1 MDDVLFILRLPSAK
15 DELMNGAL
23 CTLLAGSRLHLLLTK
38 PEALNDGR
46 KCLEEGESNQT
57 DWKLL
62 LCGQY
67 VVQELNI
74 NHSNLGSER
83 MGSKKAKQ
91 VNPSFTPE
99 GWGTGGSDIYVC
111 PMKIKGFH
119 LFWP

>member
-1 MDDVLFILRLPSAK
+1 MKKYVDAKTLPVSVTTCLRKRQYLKMDDILFILRPQQ

-67 VVQELNI
+67 VVQEFNI

-83 MGSKKAKQ
+83 MGSKQAKT
-91 VNPSFTPE
+91 S
-99 GWGTGGSDIYVC
+99 
-111 PMKIKGFH
+111 
-119 LFWP
+119 

>member
-1 MDDVLFILRLPSAK
+1 MKKQFGSKTLPVSVTACPRKRQCLKIDDVLFILRLPSTK
-15 DELMNGAL
+15 DELMIGTL

-38 PEALNDGR
+38 PEALYDGR

-74 NHSNLGSER
+74 NHSNLGSKR
-83 MGSKKAKQ
+83 MVSKKAKT
-91 VNPSFTPE
+91 S
-99 GWGTGGSDIYVC
+99 
-111 PMKIKGFH
+111 
-119 LFWP
+119 